1 MKIKYSI
8 IIPTFNSSDFITR
21 CLESISRQTF
31 KNYEVIILDG
41 LSYDNTMEIVQSFQ
55 NKTSRFRIISEK
67 DKGIYDAMNK
77 GIVMA
82 QGEWLYFMGSDD
94 VFYNENVLSS
104 ISTELS
110 EHDVVYGKVYGKS
123 LGGNYGS
130 EFSLKKIYFRNIA
143 HQGIFFKKN
152 VFSITGLFDLKYK
165 VWSDWDH
172 NLKWFLNPVIKKKFI
187 NLIVSNYADGG
198 FSSNRK
204 DIAFEKDKEEKYYNL
219 TGKRIRFKLF
229 YRVYFI
235 LLDLLTK

>member
-1 MKIKYSI
+1 MFTI
-8 IIPTFNSSDFITR
+8 IIPTFNSSALITK
-21 CLESISRQTF
+21 CLESICGQTF
-31 KNYEVIILDG
+31 NTYEVIIVDG
-41 LSYDNTMEIVQSFQ
+41 LSKDNTLHLAETYRHKLPSL
-55 NKTSRFRIISEK
+55 RISSEK
-67 DKGIYDAMNK
+67 DNGIYDAMNK

-152 VFSITGLFDLKYK
+152 VFSITGLFDIKYK

-204 DIAFEKDKEEKYYNL
+204 DIAFEKHKEEKYYKL

-235 LLDLLTK
+235 LLDLLRK